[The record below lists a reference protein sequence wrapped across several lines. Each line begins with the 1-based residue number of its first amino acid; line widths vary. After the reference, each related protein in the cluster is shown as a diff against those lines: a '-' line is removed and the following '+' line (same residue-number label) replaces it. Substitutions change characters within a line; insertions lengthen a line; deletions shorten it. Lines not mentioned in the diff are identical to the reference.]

1 MSGHPMFS
9 QVLKEML
16 EMHCR
21 KGADYGTGEDI
32 FANIRASEEF
42 GIDGWKGSILRA
54 NDKMSRLK
62 AFFLHGNLKNESVED
77 SLLDLANYAVIAL
90 CLYREKQDAETKTIL
105 DGHSVPVPVS
115 EK

>member
-1 MSGHPMFS
+1 MSGHPMFR
-9 QVLKEML
+9 QVLTEML
-16 EMHCR
+16 EMHER
-21 KGADYGTGEDI
+21 KGADYGTNEDI

-62 AFFLHGNLKNESVED
+62 AFFIHGNLKNESVED

-90 CLYREKQDAETKTIL
+90 CLYREQQDEALKTNL
-105 DGHSVPVPVS
+105 DPLSVPVPLS

>member
-1 MSGHPMFS
+1 MSGDPMFAK
-9 QVLKEML
+9 VLNEML

-42 GIDGWKGSILRA
+42 GIEGWKSSILRA

-62 AFFLHGNLKNESVED
+62 AFFINGNLKNESVED

-90 CLYREKQDAETKTIL
+90 CLYREKN
-105 DGHSVPVPVS
+105 PVAVDPNTSPIPLS